1 LKKLHDER
9 QILDERV
16 RTHYLIC
23 METLER
29 TKAQITQSEQEIYDG
44 ITDVTGMRRHGD
56 ISIYDSLALATGGVS
71 IDNYQA
77 VRAAAK
83 DDAQLEQACDQ
94 LKQLLGA
101 RQQVF
106 SVEAQLLE
114 EYTHKIDNTD
124 IALNDDLQRARR
136 SAEYFAGVFG
146 GDAEELTGDANVFS
160 EQVNKLR
167 RGDLETLLNAMSDH
181 ERASERQK
189 AIFAG
194 FEDDGVQK
202 MDEFRRELL

>member
-1 LKKLHDER
+1 
-9 QILDERV
+9 
-16 RTHYLIC
+16 